1 MKCRLFVSVFVTAT
15 LANLLGCATS
25 EGLQR
30 DMESFQQSA
39 ERLMKKM
46 FVGHNQTPSGAC
58 EPIYQEE
65 GASSS
70 YRKCLTQQITEGLS
84 EEQKYKL
91 RFVKAFPPCVPLFR
105 AHDISAESFD
115 QYGRCQVT
123 AFIRSERDRLVT
135 WREDLRKRDRQES
148 SRTSGHRSSKK
159 VAGS

>member
-1 MKCRLFVSVFVTAT
+1 MRCRLFVSMFVVTI

-30 DMESFQQSA
+30 DIGSLQQSA

-91 RFVKAFPPCVPLFR
+91 RFAKAFPPCVPLFR
-105 AHDISAESFD
+105 AHDISVEAFD
-115 QYGRCQVT
+115 RYGKCQAD
-123 AFIRSERDRLVT
+123 AFVSGEQSRLVK
-135 WREDLRKRDRQES
+135 WREDLRKRDQQES
-148 SRTSGHRSSKK
+148 SRMGGRSSEK